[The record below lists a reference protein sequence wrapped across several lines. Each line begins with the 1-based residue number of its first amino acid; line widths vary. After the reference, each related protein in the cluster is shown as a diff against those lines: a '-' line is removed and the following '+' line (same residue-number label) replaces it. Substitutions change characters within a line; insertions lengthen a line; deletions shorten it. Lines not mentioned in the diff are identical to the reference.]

1 MSRILALSVLH
12 NAAQRGCDEDT
23 DKLFHG
29 RRHRRRLRAGS
40 HPLDD
45 ALPGAVLM
53 SAPNTARTTQ
63 PSAALVPQPGQR
75 RMSQY
80 RPACATDVRAT
91 FERVR
96 KEQARQSKGAA

>member
-1 MSRILALSVLH
+1 
-12 NAAQRGCDEDT
+12 
-23 DKLFHG
+23 
-29 RRHRRRLRAGS
+29 
-40 HPLDD
+40 
-45 ALPGAVLM
+45 M

-91 FERVR
+91 FERIR
-96 KEQARQSKGAA
+96 KEQAQQSKGAA